1 MARGHLIVFEGVD
14 GAGTTTQA
22 QALKRAFVARGL
34 PAHVTAQP
42 SSGPVGMLIRQVL
55 AGRLVV
61 SGSQAP
67 GWATMALLFAAD
79 RQDHQE
85 AEIEPNLR
93 DGVTVICDRYLY
105 SSVVYQSL
113 SAARPEVVT
122 WIQEINARIRRPD
135 LVLFLKVGARDAAL
149 RREQRSGRAELYD
162 DAGFQARLV
171 ERYGDLPALFP
182 EHPIIALDGA
192 KPVETIAAE
201 AWAKV
206 EALRA
211 KGAPA

>member
-42 SSGPVGMLIRQVL
+42 SAGPVGMLIRQVL

-61 SGSQAP
+61 SGSKAP

-85 AEIEPNLR
+85 AEIEPNLH

-105 SSVVYQSL
+105 SSVIYQSL
-113 SAARPEVVT
+113 SSARPESVG
-122 WIQEINARIRRPD
+122 WIQEINARVRRPD
-135 LVLFLKVGARDAAL
+135 LVMFLKVTARDAAL
-149 RREQRSGRAELYD
+149 RREQRSGRTELYD
-162 DAGFQARLV
+162 DADFQARLV
-171 ERYGDLPALFP
+171 ERYNDLLPLFP
-182 EHPIIALDGA
+182 DHPIVTLDGA
-192 KPVETIAAE
+192 KPVDTIAAE
-201 AWAKV
+201 AWARV